1 MKKTLIIA
9 LVFSMSLYAV
19 GQGKTKIKEVGLVF
33 RSMNSF
39 GLTYKMGSDRSLWRF
54 NTLLINGH
62 QRNETNENYLRTYN
76 SFGGSIRIGKE
87 YRKEIFESLELRFG
101 ADLSFYFAQF
111 ESKTDYKTI
120 ENDDRLYKDTYFI
133 PGINLVLGLN
143 YVINDH
149 LVIGA
154 ELLPTFRYYMKQ
166 STSKNDGKEIKTD
179 SYDFYNSLSNTS
191 VLLSLA
197 YRY

>member
-1 MKKTLIIA
+1 MKKTLVIA
-9 LVFSMSLYAV
+9 LVFSMSFYAI
-19 GQGKTKIKEVGLVF
+19 GQEKTKIKEVGLVF

-39 GLTYKMGSDRSLWRF
+39 GVTYKMGSDRSLWRF
-54 NTLLINGH
+54 NTLFINGR

-76 SFGGSIRIGKE
+76 SFGGSIKIGKE
-87 YRKEIFESLELRFG
+87 YHKEIFESLELRFG
-101 ADLSFYFAQF
+101 ADLSFYFAQS
-111 ESKTDYKTI
+111 ESITDDNTI
-120 ENDDRLYKDTYFI
+120 ENDDRLYKSTYFS

-143 YVINDH
+143 YVINEN

-154 ELLPTFRYYMKQ
+154 ELLPIFSYYIQQ
-166 STSKNDGKEIKTD
+166 STSKNDGKEIKTER
-179 SYDFYNSLSNTS
+179 SSFRNSLSNTS